1 MLTRKQ
7 KTVNWILIIFLLV
20 LSVFFLFPVI
30 WMIANSFKPD
40 AAITADMNSLA
51 AFIPPALNGNYFEN
65 YITILTDTNFLRYML
80 NTLLYAA
87 VLIVLG
93 IIVNGLAGYALAKG
107 NFPF

>member
-1 MLTRKQ
+1 MLTKKQ
-7 KTVNWILIIFLLV
+7 KTINWILIVFLLV

-40 AAITADMNSLA
+40 AAIMADMNSLA

-65 YITILTDTNFLRYML
+65 YVTILTDTNFLRYML

-87 VLIVLG
+87 ILIVLG
-93 IIVNGLAGYALAKG
+93 IIVNGLAGYAL
-107 NFPF
+107 